1 MNSFDELVWLRTAS
15 TSAHNGKKWAPSLRW
30 SDALALHFNWIEF
43 IAWWFSASWP
53 AIFEL
58 SCFVPDQVPACCK
71 WLKGF
76 GRENGKAYLTSA
88 ARPGCKAVKTVSM
101 GPANGGSDWVCTSI
115 FSSVV
120 IYKIYRH
127 CIKWKSSEV
136 IWLSLSTP
144 GVLM

>member
-15 TSAHNGKKWAPSLRW
+15 TSAHNGEKKWAPSLRW

-43 IAWWFSASWP
+43 IAWWFSASCP

-58 SCFVPDQVPACCK
+58 SCFVLDQVPACCK

-76 GRENGKAYLTSA
+76 GRKNGKAYLTSA
-88 ARPGCKAVKTVSM
+88 ARPGCEAVKTVSM

-120 IYKIYRH
+120 IYRH

-136 IWLSLSTP
+136 AWLSLSTP
-144 GVLM
+144 GVLI